1 MANEEYKKNRGNSA
15 LTDYLM
21 QDLELRVPEILRY
34 AARRHGDLS
43 LFSLDEDGI
52 ARSQTYAETQ
62 ARVQQLTGALEALDL
77 PPQSRIASL
86 ALNTRRHLE
95 LYYGVTAAGH
105 ILHTINP
112 RFTTEQ
118 ILFSVRQAET
128 DLLFFDPA
136 FAAQAEAIAANR
148 PQMRACIVLGE
159 PEKAS
164 ALSTPT
170 LTDYESFIA
179 DGTPSNGPP
188 GLSERDGAFLCY
200 TSGTTGD
207 PKGVL
212 YSHRSCLI
220 HALAASAPGNF
231 NIAPTDVI
239 LPCASMYHATAWAL
253 PMTAPMNGAR
263 LVLPGAKLDGAS
275 LLDLCEAEGVTLAW
289 GVPTVWKSVLD
300 AAIAQ
305 GRNLPKLERVFMGGS
320 AVPPD
325 LKRAFADKL
334 DVEVVQ
340 VWGMTETSPMGV
352 ISTLSSR
359 AAALPDDDRATL
371 LSQKQGRIPFGVDLK
386 LQDEADNELPQDGQ
400 TSGRL
405 MIRGPWV
412 VNQYF
417 GHEKPVTTED
427 GWFDT
432 GDVATIDPLG
442 YMQITDRTKDII
454 KSGGEWI
461 SSITLENTAIE
472 HPLVDMA
479 AAISLA
485 HPKWDERPLLVY
497 TTRPGT
503 DVSEV
508 EVLEFLKSQLPRWWV
523 PEAAVVVDGLPLT
536 ATGKVDK
543 KTLRTAY
550 AKFYQNNQ

>member
-1 MANEEYKKNRGNSA
+1 MTA
-15 LTDYLM
+15 YLM
-21 QDLELRVPEILRY
+21 QDVELRVPEILRY
-34 AARRHGDLS
+34 AARQHGDLEVS
-43 LFSLDEDGI
+43 SLDEDGL
-52 ARSQTYAETQ
+52 ARRQTYRETQ
-62 ARVQQLTGALEALDL
+62 ARARCLTGALEALRL
-77 PPQSRIASL
+77 TPQSRVASL

-105 ILHTINP
+105 VLHTVNP
-112 RFTTEQ
+112 RFNAEQ
-118 ILFSVRQAET
+118 IVFSVRQAGAT
-128 DLLFFDPA
+128 VLFFDPA
-136 FAAQAEAIAANR
+136 FAAQAEIIAGAC
-148 PQMRACIVLGE
+148 PQVKTFVVLEAGE
-159 PEKAS
+159 PEGMPS
-164 ALSTPT
+164 LPG
-170 LTDYESFIA
+170 LIDYESFIA
-179 DGTPSNGPP
+179 SAAPSDGPSD
-188 GLSERDGAFLCY
+188 LSERDGAFLCY

-231 NIAPTDVI
+231 NISPTDVI

-263 LVLPGAKLDGAS
+263 LVLPGGKLDGHS
-275 LLDLCEAEGVTLAW
+275 LLELCEAEGVTLAW
-289 GVPTVWKSVLD
+289 GVPTIWKSVLD
-300 AAIAQ
+300 AAVER
-305 GRNLPKLERVFMGGS
+305 GCTLPALKRVYMGGS

-334 DVEVVQ
+334 GVEIVQ
-340 VWGMTETSPMGV
+340 VWGMTETSPLGV
-352 ISTLSSR
+352 IATTTGASAT
-359 AAALPDDDRATL
+359 LPDEARTAL
-371 LSQKQGRIPFGVDLK
+371 LTNKQGRIPFGVELK
-386 LQDEADNELPQDGQ
+386 LLDEAGNELPQDGKA
-400 TSGRL
+400 SGRL

-461 SSITLENTAIE
+461 SSITLENTAVE
-472 HPLVDMA
+472 HPSVDMA
-479 AAISLA
+479 AAIGLA

-497 TTRPGT
+497 TARTGAEI
-503 DVSEV
+503 SED
-508 EVLEFLKSQLPRWWV
+508 EVLGFLKQQLPRWWV
-523 PEAAVVVDGLPLT
+523 PESAVLADTLPLT

-543 KTLRTAY
+543 KHLRATY
-550 AKFYQNNQ
+550 ADFYKNNQ

>member
-1 MANEEYKKNRGNSA
+1 
-15 LTDYLM
+15 M
-21 QDLELRVPEILRY
+21 QDVELRVPDILRY
-34 AARRHGDLS
+34 AARQHGDLKIS
-43 LFSLDEDGI
+43 SLDEDGVT
-52 ARSQTYAETQ
+52 RHQSYLETQ
-62 ARVQQLTGALEALDL
+62 ARVRQLTGRLEALHL
-77 PPQSRIASL
+77 PAQSRVASL

-112 RFTTEQ
+112 RFDAEQ
-118 ILFSVRQAET
+118 IAFSARQAG
-128 DLLFFDPA
+128 LSALFFDPA
-136 FAAQAEAIAANR
+136 FTAQAAIIAEACPDI
-148 PQMRACIVLGE
+148 RAYIVLGDGVE
-159 PEKAS
+159 TRDQGIPNVI
-164 ALSTPT
+164 
-170 LTDYESFIA
+170 DYEGFIYEA
-179 DGTPSNGPP
+179 VSSDGPAN
-188 GLSERDGAFLCY
+188 LSERDGAFLCY

-253 PMTAPMNGAR
+253 PLTAPMNGAR
-263 LVLPGAKLDGAS
+263 LVLPGGKLDGAT
-275 LLDLCEAEGVTLAW
+275 LLDLCETEEVTLAW
-289 GVPTVWKSVLD
+289 GVPTIWKTVLD
-300 AAIAQ
+300 AAIEQ
-305 GRNLPKLERVFMGGS
+305 GRKLPKLKRVYMGGS

-334 DVEVVQ
+334 DVELVQ
-340 VWGMTETSPMGV
+340 VWGMTETSPLGV
-352 ISTLSSR
+352 IATVTGASDSLSEDER
-359 AAALPDDDRATL
+359 ADL
-371 LSQKQGRIPFGVDLK
+371 LTNKQGRIPFGVELK
-386 LQDEADNELPQDGQ
+386 LLDDVGNELAQDGKK
-400 TSGRL
+400 SGRL

-417 GHEKPVTTED
+417 GHDTPITTED

-432 GDVATIDPLG
+432 GDVATIDSLG

-461 SSITLENTAIE
+461 SSITLENTAVE
-472 HPLVDMA
+472 HPDVDMA
-479 AAISLA
+479 AAIGLT

-497 TTRPGT
+497 TMK
-503 DVSEV
+503 SHAEISAE
-508 EVLEFLKSQLPRWWV
+508 EVLGFLKQRLPSWWV
-523 PEAAVVVDGLPLT
+523 PESAILVEDIPLT

-543 KTLRTAY
+543 KQLRAAY
-550 AKFYQNNQ
+550 ADFYKK